1 MGDGPWESPLSRFWL
16 HHPVQLF
23 LSGSGR
29 LPMVRS
35 RVMVGSGA
43 DDSPARRVA
52 RVDAG
57 VWFKARLMKF
67 SLQNHIGGVEV
78 NLQG

>member
-1 MGDGPWESPLSRFWL
+1 M
-16 HHPVQLF
+16 QLV

-29 LPMVRS
+29 LPVVRS

-57 VWFKARLMKF
+57 VRCRARLMKF
-67 SLQNHIGGVEV
+67 FLQNHIGGVEV